1 MPAVVSDSSVLI
13 CLAVAGQYHLLREF
27 YGEIIVP
34 EAVWREVTASS
45 APGANETVEAK
56 KSGWLKVQNPV
67 NASLIASLR
76 TTLGA
81 GESEAIALAAEIKAT
96 LLLIDES
103 DGRKQAKALGLT
115 VTGTIG
121 LLILAKQQGKLPA
134 LKPVLQTLIQQ
145 NQFRL
150 GKALYADALRQVGE
164 TP

>member
-1 MPAVVSDSSVLI
+1 MAAVVSDSSVLI
-13 CLAVAGQYHLLREF
+13 CLGVAGQYHLLREF

-34 EAVWREVTASS
+34 EAVWQEVTAAS
-45 APGANETVEAK
+45 APGASETIQARE
-56 KSGWLKVQNPV
+56 SGWLKVRTPTNI
-67 NASLIASLR
+67 SLVASLR

-81 GESEAIALAAEIKAT
+81 GESEAIALAAETKAI

-121 LLILAKQQGKLPA
+121 ILILAKQRGKLAA
-134 LKPVLQTLIQQ
+134 LKPVLQMLVQQ

-150 GKALYADALRQVGE
+150 GEALYADVLQQVGE